1 MDSMKASESFIMLII
16 RTVKMIIFKLAGER
30 TVVGMGIV
38 MKSKLLIGALLRVD
52 GLKMIVI

>member
-1 MDSMKASESFIMLII
+1 MLII

-38 MKSKLLIGALLRVD
+38 MKSKLLIGALPRVD